1 MARGGGAGMAADAA
15 VPVEPGS
22 TTVAVDV
29 MMTFE
34 LR

>member
-1 MARGGGAGMAADAA
+1 MARGGAGMAADAAA

-29 MMTFE
+29 TMTFE